1 MLNDTQIRNAK
12 VGDKAFKL
20 YDTGGLFIQVAV
32 SGSKL
37 WRLKYRYQG
46 KEKLLALGK
55 YPTVTLADARRQR
68 DAAKADLDNG
78 NDPAIQKK
86 LQKQIRST
94 QVENTFEAVAREWYN
109 LQKSQWVDRHAADVI
124 ASLKKEAFPY
134 LGKMPIADIK
144 APQVLGCIRIVEGR
158 GAIETARRLRQR
170 ISAVFEYAIAT
181 ARADSDPA
189 AVIRKALAPLKK
201 GRQPAIV
208 DLADLVEMLR
218 KIDAEP
224 AHPVTKLAIRIIALT
239 AVRPGTLAT
248 TPWSEWADISE
259 TKTWRISAARMK
271 LKLDHKDDE
280 QRDHILPLAD
290 ATVEAIE
297 ALRIVSGRGPLA
309 FPNARHAHKPMSENA
324 MGYLINRAGYHQK
337 HVPHGFRAAFSSIM
351 NEARPADRFVI
362 DRMLAHIL
370 KDKTEAAY
378 NRAAHMAIQRE
389 ITEQWAGMIAADL
402 VPAAKLLEGPRR

>member
-1 MLNDTQIRNAK
+1 MLSDTQIRNVKAA
-12 VGDKAFKL
+12 DKAFKL
-20 YDTGGLFIQVAV
+20 YDTGGLFIQVAPT
-32 SGSKL
+32 GSKL

-55 YPTVTLADARRQR
+55 YPAVTLADARRQR
-68 DAAKADLDNG
+68 DQAKVDLKDG
-78 NDPAIQKK
+78 NDPAIQRK
-86 LQKQIRST
+86 LAARVRST
-94 QVENTFEAVAREWYN
+94 QVENNFEAVAREWYE
-109 LQKSQWVDRHAADVI
+109 LQKSQWVDRHAADVL
-124 ASLKKEAFPY
+124 ASLEKEVFPL

-144 APQVLGCIRIVEGR
+144 VPLVLECVRAVERR
-158 GAIETARRLRQR
+158 GAVETGRRVRQR

-181 ARADSDPA
+181 ERADSDPA

-201 GRQPAIV
+201 GRQPAII

-248 TPWSEWADISE
+248 TPWAEWADISE

-271 LKLDHKDDE
+271 MKLENKEDE
-280 QRDHILPLAD
+280 QRDHILPLAG
-290 ATVEAIE
+290 ATIEAIE
-297 ALRIVSGRGPLA
+297 ALRVVSGRGPLA

-362 DRMLAHIL
+362 DRMLAHVS

-378 NRAAHMAIQRE
+378 NRAAHLTIQRE
-389 ITEQWAGMIAADL
+389 IAEQWAEMIAANL
-402 VPAAKLLEGPRR
+402 VPAAQLLEGPRR